1 MKILSIFLIL
11 SPLIS
16 FAQTQVNKNNIE
28 IGNKSLYQMVAEQ
41 KMSEGLTYIGSG
53 EYLITE
59 VGGTGFVGLSKLK
72 KRAIEK
78 IEKFVVNSNNTYK
91 ILNTQE
97 FKTTVGVTP
106 RVKINFLV
114 YNTDGSLKI
123 TKDEAKKELMELN
136 DLLKNGLITQA
147 EFDKK
152 AVGLKKVLLSN

>member
-1 MKILSIFLIL
+1 MKSLTIFLIL

-53 EYLITE
+53 EYLIIE

-152 AVGLKKVLLSN
+152 AVSLKKVLLSN